1 MKNILN
7 TKTDGTPA
15 LLSNVDESGNSLFV
29 NGTEISSSSWVGEG
43 TYTFTAGSHTYTIS
57 KAPDNDGN
65 YQLLKVSDYTYQFVK
80 IVSKSI
86 REELDD
92 IKTAL
97 SSLESDAVTKSAG
110 GQITG
115 GGLSFTSGG
124 MPQQTTGSGVAMT
137 MDTFAN
143 GGQLKWQNWDDVTVG
158 KAKDS
163 NKLGGAGAD
172 DAATNSTI
180 AKRTSS
186 GYIYATYLNSSNGNQ
201 ATMTTS
207 SSALYANSDG
217 FLRKC
222 TPTNFLK
229 MFDSGWVT
237 ISGVGYYRRQSGF
250 VIVLVNGY
258 SITTHTWT
266 TLTTLPSGYRPA
278 YALNATI
285 CGGDHRQY
293 VGELQVTTGGVVR
306 AYVNTTASYY
316 GQIIF
321 PV

>member
-15 LLSNVDESGNSLFV
+15 LLSNVDEAGNSLYV

-43 TYTFTAGSHTYTIS
+43 TYTFTVGSHTYTIS

-65 YQLLKVSDYTYQFVK
+65 YQLLKVSDYTYHFVK
-80 IVSKSI
+80 IVSKTV

-92 IKTAL
+92 IETAL
-97 SSLESDAVTKSAG
+97 SALESDAVTKSAG

-124 MPQQTTGSGVAMT
+124 MPQQDDTNSNVAVT
-137 MDTFAN
+137 MDSFSS
-143 GGQLKWQNWDDVTVG
+143 GGKLKWKSWNDVSVG
-158 KAKDS
+158 NS
-163 NKLGGAGAD
+163 NKLGGAEAD
-172 DAATNSTI
+172 TDATNSTI
-180 AKRTSS
+180 VKRNSS
-186 GYIYATYLNSSNGNQ
+186 GYIYAKYFNASNGNQ

-278 YALNATI
+278 YALNAAI